1 VVVNYYTIDY
11 TTSSLAAPIAAL
23 NRTVDRAARPFWVK
37 VANGFGEFRTAS
49 RRFANQPCL
58 AGLLTR
64 DPLTGTCGVHPSY
77 AGQALLAKAVAT
89 ATRL

>member
-1 VVVNYYTIDY
+1 M
-11 TTSSLAAPIAAL
+11 SSLVTPIAAL
-23 NRTVDRAARPFWVK
+23 NLTVDRAARPFRVRI
-37 VANGFGEFRTAS
+37 ANGFGEFRTAS
-49 RRFANQPCL
+49 RRFADHPCL

-64 DPLTGTCGVHPSY
+64 DPLTGTCGIHPSY